1 MMLPQI
7 LTQQVQGDSLHLELL
22 LPAELFW
29 FKGHFPQQPI
39 LPGVTQLNWVMIF
52 ARQAL
57 GLCGEFGGFEVMKF
71 QQPLLPG
78 AQLTLDIQ
86 WVRERNRLIFSY
98 VEGEQQASSGKIILC
113 P

>member
-7 LTQQVQGDSLHLELL
+7 LAQQVQGDSLQLELL

-57 GLCGEFGGFEVMKF
+57 GFCDEFGGFEVMKF

-78 AQLTLDIQ
+78 ARLTLDIQ
-86 WVRERNRLIFSY
+86 WVREKNRLIFSY
-98 VEGEQQASSGKIILC
+98 VEGQRQASSGKIILC